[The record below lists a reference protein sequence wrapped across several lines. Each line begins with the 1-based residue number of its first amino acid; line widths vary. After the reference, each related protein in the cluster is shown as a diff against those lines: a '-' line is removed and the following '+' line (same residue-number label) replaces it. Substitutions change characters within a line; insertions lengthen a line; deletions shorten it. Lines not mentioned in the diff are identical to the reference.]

1 MKNLKEKT
9 MPAKV
14 GLKRN
19 GTGRCKKGSKKRH
32 KAWKNKKK

>member
-1 MKNLKEKT
+1 

-19 GTGRCKKGSKKRH
+19 GKGRAKLGSKKR
-32 KAWKNKKK
+32 KARNKNKSK